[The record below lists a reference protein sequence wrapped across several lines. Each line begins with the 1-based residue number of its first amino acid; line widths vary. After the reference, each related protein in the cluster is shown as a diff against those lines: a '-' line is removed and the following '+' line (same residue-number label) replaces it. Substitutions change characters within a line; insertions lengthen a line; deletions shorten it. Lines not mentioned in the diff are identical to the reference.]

1 MLWLAGLLGIVGAG
15 AASLIVAPFE
25 NSTENEDGELEP
37 DASEEGIGNL
47 LDHIRGASATDSFAS
62 ETLLHRIA
70 LDPGGAGMIDQD
82 DPDDL
87 NDSIEDDWAIT
98 EHVDP
103 DARANG
109 DRPIMLGDWIAEGHT
124 AEVLDYEPAK
134 DSLMLVWDDL
144 ATEGKE
150 PLVTVESDPFDT
162 EVMHI
167 LLNGKSVAEIYG
179 DPALSVADITT
190 IPLSSA
196 LIVGLEPA

>member
-15 AASLIVAPFE
+15 AASFIISPVEDEDAVERSDVA
-25 NSTENEDGELEP
+25 D
-37 DASEEGIGNL
+37 DAQGDL
-47 LDHIRGASATDSFAS
+47 LDQIKGLSESDPASG

-70 LDPGGAGMIDQD
+70 LDPNRAGIIDERGPDPLDEPDGYDRMI
-82 DPDDL
+82 
-87 NDSIEDDWAIT
+87 AG
-98 EHVDP
+98 HG
-103 DARANG
+103 DAFA
-109 DRPIMLGDWIAEGHT
+109 DRDHDAPIMLGDWITEGPP

-144 ATEGKE
+144 APDGHE
-150 PLVTVESDPFDT
+150 PTVSVESDPFDA

-167 LLNGKSVAEIYG
+167 VMNGKSVAEIYG